1 MHKKILALGAALAL
15 SSATVLAEV
24 KVGIIISGSG
34 PLASLGI
41 PFKNTFSLLP
51 DTLGGESVKYILLDD
66 SSDPT
71 NSVKNAHK
79 LVSEDK
85 VDLIFG
91 TNGLSSTTAIAPV
104 AAENSTPVIAL
115 APASP
120 EVAKNPWVFTV
131 PQPLPI
137 MMSAVVEHMKSK
149 GVKTVGYIGFSDSW
163 GDVVLAGIK
172 PDLEK
177 NDIKLVADE
186 RYARNDTSAVG
197 QALKIIAARPDAV
210 LVGGSGTGGALGHV
224 ALVERGYK
232 GQIYHNHA
240 VINRDFLRIG
250 GQHLEGAIVP
260 TGPVMVAEQLPDSSP
275 IKPVALKF
283 VQSYEATFGANSRN
297 AFAGYG
303 QDAYILAD
311 NAVRQAATKA
321 KPGTIEFRQAV
332 RNALE
337 TNKEIVGTHGIYNM
351 TPTDHAGVDQRS
363 RVLVKIEKGDW
374 QLMQ

>member
-1 MHKKILALGAALAL
+1 MYKRAAALGVALAL
-15 SSATVLAEV
+15 SSASALADV

-51 DTLGGESVKYILLDD
+51 DTLGGEPVKYILLDD

-71 NSVKNAHK
+71 NSVKNARK
-79 LVSEDK
+79 LISEDN

-91 TNGLSSTTAIAPV
+91 TNGLSSTTAIAPI
-104 AAENSTPVIAL
+104 AAENNTPVIAL

-120 EVAKNPWVFTV
+120 EVAKNPWVFAV

-137 MMSAVVEHMKSK
+137 MMSAVVDHMKRN
-149 GVKTVGYIGFSDSW
+149 GVKTVGYIGFADSW

-172 PDLEK
+172 PGLEK

-197 QALKIIAARPDAV
+197 QALKVISARPDAV

-224 ALVERGYK
+224 ALAERGYK

-240 VINRDFLRIG
+240 VINRDFLRVG

-260 TGPVMVAEQLPDSSP
+260 TGPVMVAEQLPDNNP

-283 VQSYEATFGANSRN
+283 VQSYEAAFGANSRN

-303 QDAYILAD
+303 QDAYIMAD
-311 NAVRQAATKA
+311 NAVRQAATNA
-321 KPGTIEFRQAV
+321 KPGTIDFRKAV
-332 RNALE
+332 RDALE
-337 TNKEIVGTHGIYNM
+337 TNKEIVGTHAIYNM
-351 TPTDHAGVDQRS
+351 TPTDHAGVDERA

-374 QLMQ
+374 KLIP